1 MSDTEKARHPK
12 MREER
17 EDMPDK
23 VRPPERKKLLKRV
36 ALITALPLV
45 AFSLYQ
51 LIAPSRASLGMRAA
65 SQFIRL
71 SGKPLADPAAFNAK
85 VQSRQYPSPAPVPKT
100 MRAIYKISETQ
111 LGGHKVISVAPKVG
125 QARWTIIYYHGGA
138 YVNDLAKPHWDIV
151 AALANATGATIIVPI
166 YPLAPEFDHRTAF
179 VFLDQVYR
187 SALAKAAPE
196 SIILAGDS
204 AGGGLALAQAINN
217 RSNKLPQPA
226 RIIMFSPWLDLT
238 LSDAEAR
245 DVEPHDIMLGIDAL
259 RLCGKWWAGDADPKS
274 PNLSPLYADLTDLP
288 PMSLYQGTS
297 DVLVVDSRNFAASAK
312 RAGVDIT
319 YAEYPDAFHVFVG
332 ATFTSEAKDVFAKI
346 GAMLQQSSGEAS

>member
-1 MSDTEKARHPK
+1 
-12 MREER
+12 
-17 EDMPDK
+17 MPDK
-23 VRPPERKKLLKRV
+23 VRRPERKKLLKRV
-36 ALITALPLV
+36 AWIAALPFV
-45 AFSLYQ
+45 AFGLYQ

-100 MRAIYKISETQ
+100 MRAKYNISETQ

-125 QARWTIIYYHGGA
+125 QARWTIIYFHGGA

-179 VFLDQVYR
+179 EFLDQVYR
-187 SALAKAAPE
+187 SALTKSAPE
-196 SIILAGDS
+196 SIIFAGDS

-238 LSDAEAR
+238 LSDPEAR
-245 DVEPHDIMLGIDAL
+245 DVEPDDIMLGIDAL

-346 GAMLQQSSGEAS
+346 GTMLQQSSGEAS